1 MIKQLLCFD
10 FIQGW
15 EETYKYD
22 LGFFGLNL
30 LIYTMIVSRMELCRR
45 VYVGAY
51 KLKKD
56 NSGTTPLSLH
66 GAS

>member
-1 MIKQLLCFD
+1 MKQLICPNST
-10 FIQGW
+10 QGGV
-15 EETYKYD
+15 ESYKYD
-22 LGFFGLNL
+22 LGFFWLNL
-30 LIYTMIVSRMELCRR
+30 LIYTMIVSRMELWRR

-56 NSGTTPLSLH
+56 NFGVTPLSLH